1 MTAGI
6 DKIEETMNSIVN
18 NVSSIKT
25 RFIGQILLKIRR
37 LALEKIPVRFTFIQQ
52 MELEKDTWSVRKY

>member
-25 RFIGQILLKIRR
+25 RFIGQILLKMRR
-37 LALEKIPVRFTFIQQ
+37 LALEKTPVRFTFIQQ
-52 MELEKDTWSVRKY
+52 VELKIEGHYRSS

>member
-25 RFIGQILLKIRR
+25 RFIGQILLKMRR
-37 LALEKIPVRFTFIQQ
+37 LALEKIHVRFTFIQQ
-52 MELEKDTWSVRKY
+52 VELKIEGHYRSS